1 MKHCLDSFPVPLIHL
16 KETDSTLRYLNMLC
30 EQNNQD
36 THHIQ
41 EFTTVISDFQTAGKG
56 QRGNSWESERG
67 KNLLFCFV
75 FYPDFLEVRKQF
87 LLSQLISV
95 SIKEELETEHADDF
109 SIKWPNDIYWK
120 DKKICGI
127 LIENNLIGSKIERSI
142 AGIGININQKK
153 FYSSAPNPVSLIQ
166 IMENRREIKIL
177 PLLANIIKRCM
188 YYYEL
193 FRQGDTDTVSE
204 RYRLSLYR
212 RDGFYPYRDKDGAF
226 KARILRVKPEGMLVL
241 ADEAGEEREYTFQE
255 VRYLDLPAS

>member
-1 MKHCLDSFPVPLIHL
+1 MRHCFDSFPVPLIHL

-30 EQNNQD
+30 EQDNQD
-36 THHIQ
+36 NHHIQ

-56 QRGNSWESERG
+56 QRGNSWESEKG
-67 KNLLFCFV
+67 KNLLFSFV

-95 SIKEELETEHADDF
+95 SIKEELEAEHADGF

-166 IMENRREIKIL
+166 ITENRHEIEIL
-177 PLLANIIKRCM
+177 PLLINIINRCI
-188 YYYEL
+188 YYYGL
-193 FRQGDTDTVSE
+193 FRHGDTDTVTK

-212 RDGFYPYRDKDGAF
+212 KDGFYPYRDEDGAF
-226 KARILRVKPEGMLVL
+226 KARILRVKPEGVLVL
-241 ADEAGEEREYTFQE
+241 ADEAGKEREYTFKE
-255 VRYLDLPAS
+255 VSYLDLS